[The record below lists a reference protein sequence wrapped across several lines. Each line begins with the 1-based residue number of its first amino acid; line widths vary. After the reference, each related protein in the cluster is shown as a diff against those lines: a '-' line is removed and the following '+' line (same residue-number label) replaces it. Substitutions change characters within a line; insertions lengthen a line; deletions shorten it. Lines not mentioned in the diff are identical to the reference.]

1 MRDECAQLAVAR
13 ADLQA
18 FLAMAPQLM
27 SINHFGI
34 RGFAVAAAVLV
45 WTTAVVGGLAYLW
58 AYAAAAGDD
67 GAPPDRWPT
76 GSSLAAASE
85 RPTLLV
91 FAHPRCPCTRAT
103 IGELAKLMAHCQGR
117 VDARVVFVTPR
128 DAADNWRTTDLW
140 DAAREIPGVED
151 FDDDGGVEAARFS
164 VATSGHA
171 LLYGADGRL
180 LYSGGLTA
188 ARGHAGD
195 NPGCEAIESM
205 ITQTEPASH
214 HAPVFGCELFGR
226 EDKSGGGAKSCCP
239 K

>member
-1 MRDECAQLAVAR
+1 
-13 ADLQA
+13 
-18 FLAMAPQLM
+18 MAPLRM
-27 SINHFGI
+27 SIKRFRISGI
-34 RGFAVAAAVLV
+34 AVAAAVLI
-45 WTTAVVGGLAYLW
+45 WTSAVVGGLAYLW
-58 AYAAAAGDD
+58 AYAAAASDD

-76 GSSLAAASE
+76 GSALAAASE
-85 RPTLLV
+85 RPALLV

-103 IGELAKLMAHCQGR
+103 IGELAKLMARCQGR

-128 DAADNWRTTDLW
+128 GAADDWRTTDLW
-140 DAAREIPGVED
+140 DAAREIPGVD
-151 FDDDGGVEAARFS
+151 VIDDEGGVEAARFS

-195 NPGCEAIESM
+195 NPGCTAIEAK
-205 ITQTEPASH
+205 ITQAEPTAH
-214 HAPVFGCELFGR
+214 RAPVFGCELFGR
-226 EDKSGGGAKSCCP
+226 EDKLGRGAKSCCP